1 VYLQSIKVFMT
12 DKYDLIFEELVE
24 YEVIEPEVLLENPD
38 LETHISDRD
47 VKGKVGNKLIGLLE
61 QSKPFSA
68 LFKKLGQSRV
78 YSLSDDL
85 DLLKM
90 KTAEQRK
97 GKGFWKRISE
107 KFGKTSSAVRNRWQR
122 LTGRRK

>member
-1 VYLQSIKVFMT
+1 MT